1 MTASLS
7 RRLRIAAVG
16 ALAAGAA
23 LAPAAQAADLT
34 APATVLRSTLTV
46 EQPVARSCV
55 AAPLD
60 QRVGVVRR
68 EVTMPVSGVLGVTL
82 KAASGDWD
90 VAAFD
95 QATGRLITGGAGFG
109 ASEVGAGF
117 VGQGR
122 TVVVQGCRRRGTARQ
137 AELTVSAL
145 GIPTGTAASRPSLV
159 EIPITGRE
167 QISQLAALGFDL
179 TEHATADHVQAVLYG
194 DADLERLRRA
204 GFRAEVVVQDLVRQL
219 AATRTQDRLATARLR
234 GRTARTGGA
243 TLRQAAAES
252 LPSGRTEYR
261 RLVDYDAELKQLVER
276 YPGLVR
282 PITLPFKTVE
292 GREVHGVEIAKNVGA
307 SDGRPT
313 FLQMGV
319 HHAREWPSGEHAME
333 WAYELVTKA
342 GKDAKVDDLL
352 ARVRTVVIPVVN
364 VDGFNVSREAPTDLQ
379 NDPQYAQVPDTGL
392 NQTAVYLVDP
402 ALNYKRRNCRL
413 TEGTTS
419 LPQGVCALPVNR
431 TLGVDPNRN
440 YGVLWGGGGA
450 SALPV
455 YDTFRGYGPFSEN
468 ETQNIRAF
476 ISQRQV
482 TTLITNHTFSNL
494 VLRPPGVRSQ
504 GNPVDEPAMK
514 KLGDRMA
521 SRNGYS
527 SGPSYGL
534 YDTTGST
541 EDWSYST
548 TGGYGYTFEIG
559 EDASEKEGGGF
570 HPAFANVIRHW
581 NSGSKV
587 TTGHSGGNRL
597 AYYDAAT
604 TAADRAEHSLLTGR
618 APAGVTLRLRKEV
631 VSETS
636 PVRPAELDLV
646 DTPLGMVEGPV
657 QTFPDVLESKID
669 VAKSGTFS
677 WDVNPSTRPF
687 VDQRVFPG
695 VADQAARSETIAEK
709 GSTQPNQVAGAGADG
724 TFEDV
729 PFDVTD
735 ADAAALLR
743 ITVDGALPVDDY
755 DLTLFRKVGGELK
768 EVGSSG
774 GAPGAT
780 EEILL
785 ATPPVGDYVLRVT
798 NYLGF
803 GGWSGR
809 IERFRQGQDA
819 IRPRKATEAY
829 TIDCLKGDQV
839 LATRKVEVERGRTA
853 ALGAVCGAN
862 ADEIVG
868 GGSGSGSGSGA
879 GSCAATAGFRSVA
892 VAPASRTRIGLR
904 FARRVAAPVR
914 IDVFRVSAG
923 RRVVGNRRVASF
935 SGISRS
941 VTWNG
946 RANARGRTVADG
958 VYYVR
963 FTIRSRGRTDVRRVT
978 LVRAGGRFA
987 VRPAFHRPDSCG
999 LLTTAKLELP
1009 AFGGTGNRRLGI
1021 AYRVAR
1027 RSTVTVTV
1035 TRAGRRVATKVLKG
1049 RAARRTYR
1057 VTLAARGLPRGR
1069 YTVRITA
1076 VAGARRATAT
1086 LQAQRL

>member
-1 MTASLS
+1 MIDISP
-7 RRLRIAAVG
+7 RRLRAAL
-16 ALAAGAA
+16 LAAATLTTLAPGAA
-23 LAPAAQAADLT
+23 TAAQLT
-34 APATVLRSTLTV
+34 APTTLARTTVTA
-46 EQPVARSCV
+46 EQAAARSCIDG
-55 AAPLD
+55 PLE

-68 EVTMPVSGVLGVTL
+68 DYVMPVSGVLGVTL

-90 VAAFD
+90 LAAFD
-95 QATGRLITGGAGFG
+95 KATGRLITGGAGFG
-109 ASEVGAGF
+109 ADEVGAGF

-122 TVVVQGCRRRGTARQ
+122 AVLVQACRRSGTARQ
-137 AELTVSAL
+137 AELTVTAL

-159 EIPITGRE
+159 EIPITGRD
-167 QISQLAALGFDL
+167 QVSRLAALGFDL
-179 TEHATADHVQAVLYG
+179 TEHVTDEHVQAVLYG
-194 DADLERLRRA
+194 TQDFDRLRAA
-204 GFRAEVVVQDLVRQL
+204 GFAAEVVVGDLVKQL
-219 AATRTQDRLATARLR
+219 ASTRALDRRATAR
-234 GRTARTGGA
+234 AAGA
-243 TLRQAAAES
+243 TTRQAPAAS

-261 RLVDYDAELKQLVER
+261 RLVDYEAEMKQLVEK

-292 GREVHGVEIAKNVGA
+292 GREVKGVEIARDVNA

-313 FLQMGV
+313 FMQMGV

-333 WAYELVTKA
+333 WAVELATKA
-342 GKDAKVDDLL
+342 GKDPKVDDLL
-352 ARVRTVVIPVVN
+352 GRVRMVIVPIVN

-413 TEGTTS
+413 TEATTS
-419 LPQGVCALPVNR
+419 LPQGVCALPANR
-431 TLGVDPNRN
+431 LLGVDPNRN

-450 SALPV
+450 SAVPA

-468 ETQNIRAF
+468 ETQNVRAF

-504 GNPVDEPAMK
+504 GDPADEPAMK
-514 KLGDRMA
+514 ALGDLMA
-521 SRNGYS
+521 TRNGYA

-559 EDASEKEGGGF
+559 EDATEAEGGGF

-581 NSGSKV
+581 NSGSKA
-587 TTGHSGGNRL
+587 TTGHVGGNRA

-604 TAADRAEHSLLTGR
+604 TAGDRKQHSLITGR

-646 DTPLGMVEGPV
+646 ETPLSTIEGPV
-657 QTFPDVLESKID
+657 QTFPDVLESRLEI
-669 VAKSGTFS
+669 AKEGDFA

-687 VDQRVFPG
+687 VDKRTFPG
-695 VADQAARSETIAEK
+695 VANEAVRSEDIAEK
-709 GSTQPNQVAGAGADG
+709 SSTTPNQVAGVGAEG

-729 PFDVTD
+729 PFDVKES
-735 ADAAALLR
+735 DAAALLR
-743 ITVDGALPVDDY
+743 VTVTGALPVDDY
-755 DLTLFRKVGGELK
+755 DIVLFRKEGTELK

-774 GAPGAT
+774 AAPGSP

-785 ATPPVGDYVLRVT
+785 TTPAVGDYVLRVN

-803 GGWSGR
+803 GGWTGK
-809 IERFRQGQDA
+809 IERFKQGQDT
-819 IRPRKATEAY
+819 IRPRSVTEAY
-829 TIDCLKGDQV
+829 TLDCLKGDQV
-839 LATRKVEVERGRTA
+839 VATQKVEVERGRTA
-853 ALGAVCGAN
+853 ALGAICGAN
-862 ADEIVG
+862 AAEVT
-868 GGSGSGSGSGA
+868 GA
-879 GSCAATAGFRSVA
+879 TPNGASCAATSGFRSVGVTPRSA
-892 VAPASRTRIGLR
+892 TRIGLS
-904 FARRVAAPVR
+904 FVRRVSAPVR
-914 IDVFRVSAG
+914 VDVFRVTEG
-923 RRVVGNRRVASF
+923 RRVLGNRRVASF
-935 SGISRS
+935 SGLTRS

-946 RANARGRTVADG
+946 RANSKGRRVGDG
-958 VYYVR
+958 VYYAR
-963 FTIRSRGRTDVRRVT
+963 FTVRSRGRTDVRRVT
-978 LVRAGGRFA
+978 LVRSGGRFR
-987 VRPAFHRPDSCG
+987 VRSAFHRPESCG
-999 LLTTAKLELP
+999 LLNTAKLELP
-1009 AFGGTGNRRLGI
+1009 AFGGTANRSLGI

-1027 RSTVTVTV
+1027 RATVTVAI
-1035 TRAGRRVATKVLKG
+1035 TRGGRKVSTRTFTR

-1057 VTLAARGLPRGR
+1057 LTLKARGLPRGV
-1069 YTVRITA
+1069 YTVKITA
-1076 VAGARRATAT
+1076 TGGPRTATAT
-1086 LQAQRL
+1086 LRSERR